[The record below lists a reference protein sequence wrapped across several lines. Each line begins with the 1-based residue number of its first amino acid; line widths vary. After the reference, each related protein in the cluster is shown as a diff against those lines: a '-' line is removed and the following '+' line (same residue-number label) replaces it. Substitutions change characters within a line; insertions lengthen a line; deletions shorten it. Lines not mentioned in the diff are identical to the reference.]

1 MVKCPKLRSC
11 SCGADWRATSDWAP
25 ITKQRWPSPITP
37 LHRAI
42 AHSEP
47 ASPLSAQPAAM
58 RTTPAGSRGAQ
69 RPWSVRRPSGTAAN
83 SGSSA

>member
-1 MVKCPKLRSC
+1 M
-11 SCGADWRATSDWAP
+11 
-25 ITKQRWPSPITP
+25 TP

-42 AHSEP
+42 AHREP
-47 ASPLSAQPAAM
+47 ATPLSAQPPAM
-58 RTTPAGSRGAQ
+58 RTTPTGSSGAQ